1 MSLATQ
7 AQTAIELARSRHPI
21 DLQVQNAADIAE
33 AALRPQGLM
42 DYGGILGDGLS
53 TCVDYTSANAS
64 FYGRTIGYWLA
75 SCDEWLINLQGAFT
89 PLITALEIAG
99 DFQAAQTALAV
110 FEGAGNAADTRN
122 NVTTAPVKI
131 PTFLWIA
138 AAFLLFARSSG
149 R

>member
-7 AQTAIELARSRHPI
+7 ALTAIELARSRHPD
-21 DLQVQNAADIAE
+21 DLQVQNAADIAQD
-33 AALRPQGLM
+33 ALRPQGLM
-42 DYGGILGDGLS
+42 DSGGILSDGLS
-53 TCVDYTSANAS
+53 NCVEYTSANAS
-64 FYGRTIGYWLA
+64 FYGRTVGYWLA
-75 SCDEWLINLQGAFT
+75 DCDQWIVNLQGAFQ
-89 PLITALEIAG
+89 PLISALEIAG
-99 DFQAAQTALAV
+99 DNEAAETAVAV

-131 PTFLWIA
+131 PAFLWIA